1 MQLEESDTFE
11 DFVNR
16 DSWRETV
23 AIGDPNMRCLQA
35 GDTIQLERKG
45 FYKVDQAATKPG
57 AALLLLN
64 IPDGHVK
71 GKKK

>member
-1 MQLEESDTFE
+1 VQLEEDDTFE

-16 DSWRETV
+16 VSWRETV
-23 AIGDPNMRCLQA
+23 AIGDPNMRCLQQ

-45 FYKVDQAATKPG
+45 FYKVDEAMTKPG
-57 AALLLLN
+57 KALVLLN
-64 IPDGHVK
+64 IPDGHIK